1 MATSTTQP
9 SATESKEK
17 PVVSVGI
24 VASVALILIGI
35 FMLVMSALKMLI
47 GTDSSGSQFTRTNGT
62 VSKIRSR
69 TIDNDMVCIADY
81 NFTVGGQSYSNPDL
95 ENSGSSIGYNSE
107 NCNRFQGESV
117 TVEYNPSNPADN
129 RLAKSESATN
139 VVADVAM
146 LPIGLVLIAIGI
158 YSMKVVKKAERKQ
171 QLDISSLTEAKLL
184 SDTRNDVRYK

>member
-129 RLAKSESATN
+129 RLPSQ
-139 VVADVAM
+139 
-146 LPIGLVLIAIGI
+146 
-158 YSMKVVKKAERKQ
+158 KVRP
-171 QLDISSLTEAKLL
+171 TL
-184 SDTRNDVRYK
+184 SPT

>member
-24 VASVALILIGI
+24 IASVALILIGI

-81 NFTVGGQSYSNPDL
+81 NFTVGGQSYSNPDF
-95 ENSGSSIGYNSE
+95 SSIGYNSE

-129 RLAKSESATN
+129 RLAKSESTTN

>member
-24 VASVALILIGI
+24 IASVALILIGI

-47 GTDSSGSQFTRTNGT
+47 SADSSGSEFTRTNGT

-117 TVEYNPSNPADN
+117 TVEYIAPAILPTTAWPSQ
-129 RLAKSESATN
+129 
-139 VVADVAM
+139 
-146 LPIGLVLIAIGI
+146 
-158 YSMKVVKKAERKQ
+158 KVRP
-171 QLDISSLTEAKLL
+171 TL
-184 SDTRNDVRYK
+184 SPT

>member
-24 VASVALILIGI
+24 IASVALILIGI

-69 TIDNDMVCIADY
+69 TIDNDMVKL
-81 NFTVGGQSYSNPDL
+81 FQP
-95 ENSGSSIGYNSE
+95 
-107 NCNRFQGESV
+107 RF
-117 TVEYNPSNPADN
+117 
-129 RLAKSESATN
+129 
-139 VVADVAM
+139 
-146 LPIGLVLIAIGI
+146 
-158 YSMKVVKKAERKQ
+158 RKQ
-171 QLDISSLTEAKLL
+171 WQQHWL
-184 SDTRNDVRYK
+184 

>member
-24 VASVALILIGI
+24 IASVALILIGI

-47 GTDSSGSQFTRTNGT
+47 GTDSSGSEFTRTNGT

-95 ENSGSSIGYNSE
+95 ENSGSRLRLNTTPAILP
-107 NCNRFQGESV
+107 
-117 TVEYNPSNPADN
+117 TTAWPSQ
-129 RLAKSESATN
+129 
-139 VVADVAM
+139 
-146 LPIGLVLIAIGI
+146 
-158 YSMKVVKKAERKQ
+158 KVRP
-171 QLDISSLTEAKLL
+171 TL
-184 SDTRNDVRYK
+184 SPT

>member
-24 VASVALILIGI
+24 IASVALILIGI

-47 GTDSSGSQFTRTNGT
+47 GTDSSGSEFTRTNGT

-129 RLAKSESATN
+129 RLAKSESTTN

-158 YSMKVVKKAERKQ
+158 YSMKVVKKAERNRSQ
-171 QLDISSLTEAKLL
+171 AFIRHSQRRSLQVVSLGGA
-184 SDTRNDVRYK
+184 N